1 MYLAKRLGF
10 VKLALQHSAALV
22 PCYAFGVVDLYSV
35 TPAQHRSN
43 SQGAR
48 WALSKKY
55 GVAVPSYSGSLGFL
69 PTRVPNDLV
78 LGDPLELQCAT
89 PGEPTD
95 AEVQA
100 RTPRTLGLGLGLG
113 SGLGLGLG

>member
-1 MYLAKRLGF
+1 MRARVRVRVRCTSPSGSASSSSISPYLPISPHFSTYLPISPHISTYLPIQVYLAKRLGF

-55 GVAVPSYSGSLGFL
+55 GVAVPSYSG
-69 PTRVPNDLV
+69 
-78 LGDPLELQCAT
+78 
-89 PGEPTD
+89 
-95 AEVQA
+95 
-100 RTPRTLGLGLGLG
+100 
-113 SGLGLGLG
+113 

>member
-1 MYLAKRLGF
+1 MRTMPGVEEVYLAKRLGF

-55 GVAVPSYSGSLGFL
+55 GVAVPSYSG
-69 PTRVPNDLV
+69 
-78 LGDPLELQCAT
+78 
-89 PGEPTD
+89 
-95 AEVQA
+95 
-100 RTPRTLGLGLGLG
+100 
-113 SGLGLGLG
+113 